1 MYGYTNY
8 RRGGVGKTIL
18 TVVLTAI
25 ITVGVMKYTTHI
37 PNNSKGEDNI
47 NDSKQKSQRLNYNE
61 EILNVQTEGKLLMDK
76 DFVTIVRENMPS
88 VVGVSVLKPD
98 GDGILD
104 FNVTEK
110 WGIGTGII
118 LSKKGYILTNQHLA
132 SNVNGNVTIT
142 LDSGE
147 EIKGRT
153 IWNEA
158 NLDLAIIKIDG
169 REDFRPAILGDAQ
182 KTQIGEEVIAIG
194 NPLGLEF
201 QKTVTKGVVSG
212 LSRTLKV
219 EDDIST
225 VIMENL
231 IQTDASINT
240 GNSGGPLINKEGEVI
255 GINTVK
261 ITSAEGIGF
270 AVPIDII
277 KPILEKLERNDS
289 FEEGYLGI
297 FAYDAEIVPYLNKTV
312 NTNSGI
318 YVATV
323 NRGGPAFI
331 SGIQEGDIILEING
345 IEINKMIE
353 LREFIYNKVPGD
365 KVELKI
371 LRNNETIIK
380 EITLGRK

>member
-1 MYGYTNY
+1 MYVYSN
-8 RRGGVGKTIL
+8 RSEKRGWKTFL
-18 TVVLTAI
+18 TVLFTII
-25 ITVGVMKYTTHI
+25 ITVGVMKFVPGIATEY
-37 PNNSKGEDNI
+37 NNENQTNDIQKLNQIEEQSVKPSQESSEDV
-47 NDSKQKSQRLNYNE
+47 KH
-61 EILNVQTEGKLLMDK
+61 T

-88 VVGVSVLKPD
+88 VVGVSVLKPN

-110 WGIGTGII
+110 WGIGTGVI

-132 SNVNGNVTIT
+132 SNVNGTVTIT

-147 EIKGRT
+147 EVKGKT

-158 NLDLAIIKIDG
+158 NLDLAIIKIDERTDLTPVTLG
-169 REDFRPAILGDAQ
+169 NAI
-182 KTQIGEEVIAIG
+182 TSQIGEEVIAIG

-201 QKTVTKGVVSG
+201 QKSVTKGVISG
-212 LSRTLKV
+212 LNRTLKV
-219 EDDIST
+219 EDATST

-240 GNSGGPLINKEGEVI
+240 GNSGGPLINKIGEVI

-277 KPILEKLERNDS
+277 KPILKKLEKDEV

-297 FAYDAEIVPYLNKTV
+297 YAYDAEIVPYLNKTIE
-312 NTNSGI
+312 TNSGI

-323 NRGGPAFI
+323 NRGGPCYKA
-331 SGIQEGDIILEING
+331 GMMVGDIIQTVNG
-345 IEINKMIE
+345 VEINKMAE
-353 LREFIYNKVPGD
+353 LREYIYGKAPGD
-365 KVELKI
+365 SLELKV
-371 LRNNETIIK
+371 LRK
-380 EITLGRK
+380 EEEINMLVTLGRK